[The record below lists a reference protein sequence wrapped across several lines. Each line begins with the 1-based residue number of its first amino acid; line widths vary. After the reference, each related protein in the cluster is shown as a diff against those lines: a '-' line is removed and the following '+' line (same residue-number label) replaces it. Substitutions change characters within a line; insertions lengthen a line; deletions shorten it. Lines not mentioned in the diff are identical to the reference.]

1 MKALILDTETNTLN
15 GYPIEIAY
23 TPFSFENGQIQIHKD
38 YAFSRYFSCP

>member
-23 TPFSFENGQIQIHKD
+23 TPF
-38 YAFSRYFSCP
+38 